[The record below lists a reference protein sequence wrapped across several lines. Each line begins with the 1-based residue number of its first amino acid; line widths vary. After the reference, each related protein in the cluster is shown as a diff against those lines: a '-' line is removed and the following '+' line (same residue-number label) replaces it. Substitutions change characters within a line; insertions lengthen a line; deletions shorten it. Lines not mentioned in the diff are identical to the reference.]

1 MYFVTAQPEALLY
14 ATGKLQTIGS
24 AMAAESAAAATPTT
38 GVVPAAADEV
48 SALQATIFAAYG
60 TLYQSVNAQA
70 AAIHELFVN
79 TLSASAGS
87 YAATESANSVAT
99 ASPLSQGLSGL
110 VGAANAAAADPPP
123 GSALANIFDVGFGN
137 WGSASSDMAALFGGA
152 ILPAANETGETVGGI
167 AGFDGTA
174 LTGATVPA
182 GPAGFG
188 GVPVMPAL
196 GQAASVGGLSVPPSW
211 AAGPAT
217 APSTVT
223 TAGWTAPAAH
233 SAPVTT
239 VPAGVPAMATAGKAG
254 GLGAPRYGV
263 RPTVMGRPPGV

>member
-1 MYFVTAQPEALLY
+1 MSFLTAHPEALLY
-14 ATGKLQTIGS
+14 AVGQLQTLGS

-70 AAIHELFVN
+70 AAIHDLFVN
-79 TLSASAGS
+79 TLGASAGS

-99 ASPLSQGLSGL
+99 ASPLSQGLSNL
-110 VGAANAAAADPPP
+110 VGAATNAAAADPPP
-123 GSALANIFDVGFGN
+123 GSALANILDVGFGN

-152 ILPAANETGETVGGI
+152 ILPAVNETGVPVGDV
-167 AGFDGTA
+167 AGLEGAA
-174 LTGATVPA
+174 LAGATT
-182 GPAGFG
+182 GPTGFG
-188 GVPVMPAL
+188 TVPVMPAL

-217 APSTVT
+217 VASPVT

-233 SAPVTT
+233 NAPATA